1 MTATMSSA
9 VNGREPITGESAIR
23 RRSARAIKVY
33 WPVSH
38 ETYASLGAGDVEALW
53 SDKSFAPLL
62 RVLESS
68 PALGDFGLY
77 RDVFELSTGVEGF
90 TAAPGAMPA
99 LGAVGDRS
107 LSPTVAFTTYI
118 DARTGDD
125 EVHRVLAHIVAA
137 HPWEVPVIELSAP
150 FELISRR

>member
-9 VNGREPITGESAIR
+9 VRGREPITVETAIR
-23 RRSARAIKVY
+23 RRPARAIKVY
-33 WPVSH
+33 WPVPP
-38 ETYASLGAGDVEALW
+38 ETHASLAAGDVEALW
-53 SDKSFAPLL
+53 SEESFAPLL

-77 RDVFELSTGVEGF
+77 QDVFELNIGVEGF
-90 TAAPGAMPA
+90 TAVPGARPA

-118 DARTGDD
+118 DARAGDD
-125 EVHRVLAHIVAA
+125 EIHRVLGRIVAA